1 MKKDKEEMK
10 ELLWRWGQAM
20 EQFSWKEEEVN
31 RLQVFCE
38 MQKCVWEKNPMEREK
53 RELERI
59 EKENRE
65 EIGRLRIEMV
75 EILREKRWVDEMI
88 SKMKLDEKQFLQMRF
103 EKGYGFEYISMKM
116 HLSRATLFR
125 LQDKVLEKMIEMKN
139 GDDMRLY

>member
-1 MKKDKEEMK
+1 M
-10 ELLWRWGQAM
+10 
-20 EQFSWKEEEVN
+20 
-31 RLQVFCE
+31 
-38 MQKCVWEKNPMEREK
+38 
-53 RELERI
+53 
-59 EKENRE
+59 
-65 EIGRLRIEMV
+65 
-75 EILREKRWVDEMI
+75 VDEMI